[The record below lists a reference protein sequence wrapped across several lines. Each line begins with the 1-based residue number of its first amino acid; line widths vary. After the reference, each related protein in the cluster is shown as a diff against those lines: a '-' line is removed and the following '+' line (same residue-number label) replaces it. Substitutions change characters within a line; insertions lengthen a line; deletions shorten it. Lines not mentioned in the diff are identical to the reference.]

1 MLSLENS
8 RRLLILARIGFFA
21 LLASI
26 FVVTLGPFQGDEKY
40 VLLSDKGAHGL
51 AFYCLAVAAIFA
63 FPRFPRWAVV
73 VVCSFSGRLIEI
85 LQGIAGRDAEWLDWL
100 ADSIGAVMAVTPI
113 FFVHIYHRRLQR
125 R

>member
-8 RRLLILARIGFFA
+8 RRLLILARIGFFL
-21 LLASI
+21 LLAAI

-51 AFYCLAVAAIFA
+51 AFYGLAVAAIFA
-63 FPRFPRWAVV
+63 FPRVPRWSIIL
-73 VVCSFSGRLIEI
+73 VCSFSGGLVEI
-85 LQGIAGRDAEWLDWL
+85 LQGMTGRDAELLDWI
-100 ADSIGAVMAVTPI
+100 ADSIGAVMAVAPI
-113 FFVHIYHRRLQR
+113 FFVQVYHRRLQR